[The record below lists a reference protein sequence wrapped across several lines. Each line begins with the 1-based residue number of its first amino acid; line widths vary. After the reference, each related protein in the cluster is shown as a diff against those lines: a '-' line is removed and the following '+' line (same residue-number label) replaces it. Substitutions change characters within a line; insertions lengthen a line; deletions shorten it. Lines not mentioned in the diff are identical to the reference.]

1 MKRVRMLFL
10 LIAALLPALAGAV
23 VTEFPLTRFLPF
35 PSLELRCVADEQ
47 TIEVPVPLRWNI
59 RSVKLKLY
67 YAVSTALLAKT
78 SNLLIKVNGTPVM
91 QTKLVSIS
99 ADDPL
104 SVVIPVGLF
113 KPGYNKLTF
122 AVSQHYS
129 DKECELPCSSSL
141 WTSIKI
147 PLSTLTFDYEMRA
160 VPRQLSSVSEY
171 IFDPKLA
178 TDNRVHLAF
187 NTTDDQVASL
197 AAVAASGVAR
207 RFDYRKV
214 TFSVSDILEYGRDN
228 VVIGTDAFVRPLLG
242 NALPPATDE
251 KGGLLKILP
260 MRRSDGTID
269 EQHALI
275 VVTGKTMEEV
285 KLAAMTL
292 ANISLAYPGSDE
304 LRAVGF
310 SLPEISAYGGR
321 NIISS
326 DKVYSFKTL
335 DAPTRTMAGLNAQA
349 IRINFRL
356 PADFLIKQNRTVELI
371 LNFAYGAG
379 MRPDSALNVIVND
392 QAVRAIPLQNP
403 EGGFFEKYKLDIP
416 TYVFRPG
423 DNSITFS
430 PELHVAG
437 RECDVVQ
444 PGNLFFTLFDNS
456 TFKFPYM
463 PHFIDMPRLELF
475 MLNGFPFTRWPDGFE
490 GSIYI
495 TRPSVDSLS
504 AAMNL
509 VGLMTQKNGFPLLN
523 MALTYKPPNNST
535 GDLIVIGDVFSVPKE
550 LAVASPLQVGKTAR
564 IPYPIIRSW
573 QMETNFAFS
582 DQVSRMGSN
591 RGLMMEFESPFQA
604 GRSALLFAADE
615 QADLVRLSEQLLD
628 PEIQSQI
635 NGDLIIF
642 EFLDP
647 KTKVTALS
655 VGKRY
660 TTGKQGKVDWID
672 TGMDRLDSLL
682 YANKA
687 VFYGLLVVALAGL
700 SWVLFVAIRRYRIR
714 RLKTVAG
721 KGD

>member
-1 MKRVRMLFL
+1 VL
-10 LIAALLPALAGAV
+10 LSSKPRLSNPAASPA
-23 VTEFPLTRFLPF
+23 
-35 PSLELRCVADEQ
+35 D
-47 TIEVPVPLRWNI
+47 
-59 RSVKLKLY
+59 
-67 YAVSTALLAKT
+67 
-78 SNLLIKVNGTPVM
+78 
-91 QTKLVSIS
+91 
-99 ADDPL
+99 
-104 SVVIPVGLF
+104 
-113 KPGYNKLTF
+113 
-122 AVSQHYS
+122 
-129 DKECELPCSSSL
+129 
-141 WTSIKI
+141 
-147 PLSTLTFDYEMRA
+147 LSTLAAGNSAFAFDLY
-160 VPRQLSSVSEY
+160 
-171 IFDPKLA
+171 
-178 TDNRVHLAF
+178 
-187 NTTDDQVASL
+187 
-197 AAVAASGVAR
+197 
-207 RFDYRKV
+207 
-214 TFSVSDILEYGRDN
+214 
-228 VVIGTDAFVRPLLG
+228 
-242 NALPPATDE
+242 
-251 KGGLLKILP
+251 
-260 MRRSDGTID
+260 
-269 EQHALI
+269 
-275 VVTGKTMEEV
+275 
-285 KLAAMTL
+285 
-292 ANISLAYPGSDE
+292 
-304 LRAVGF
+304 
-310 SLPEISAYGGR
+310 
-321 NIISS
+321 
-326 DKVYSFKTL
+326 
-335 DAPTRTMAGLNAQA
+335 
-349 IRINFRL
+349 
-356 PADFLIKQNRTVELI
+356 
-371 LNFAYGAG
+371 
-379 MRPDSALNVIVND
+379 
-392 QAVRAIPLQNP
+392 QAVR
-403 EGGFFEKYKLDIP
+403 
-416 TYVFRPG
+416 
-423 DNSITFS
+423 S
-430 PELHVAG
+430 
-437 RECDVVQ
+437 Q